1 MRRSTMVTAA
11 TLASALTATPA
22 LAHHGWGGY
31 DSSKA
36 VSLTGTVQS
45 IAYTNPHAMLKLEA
59 QGKVW
64 DVVLAPIT
72 RMSSRGL
79 PDGAVKAGQTV
90 TVEGYV
96 NKSEPTELRAET
108 ITVDGKSVPLR

>member
-1 MRRSTMVTAA
+1 MLRRT
-11 TLASALTATPA
+11 TLAAALALFAAGPA

-31 DSSKA
+31 DSSKT

-45 IAYTNPHAMLKLEA
+45 IAYSNPHAMLKLEA
-59 QGKVW
+59 QGKLW

-79 PDGAVKAGQTV
+79 PDGAVKSGQTV

-96 NKSEPTELRAET
+96 SRSEPAELRAET

>member
-1 MRRSTMVTAA
+1 MLRPTMLTAA
-11 TLASALTATPA
+11 LALGLAAGPA

-31 DSSKA
+31 DSGKT

-45 IAYTNPHAMLKLEA
+45 IAYMNPHAALKLEA

-64 DVVLAPIT
+64 DIVLAPIT
-72 RMSSRGL
+72 RMTSRGL

-96 NKSEPTELRAET
+96 SRSEPAELRAET
-108 ITVDGKSVPLR
+108 ITVDGKTVPLR

>member
-1 MRRSTMVTAA
+1 MGRTTIFATA
-11 TLASALTATPA
+11 LAFLAGTAPA
-22 LAHHGWGGY
+22 AAHHGWGGY
-31 DSSKA
+31 DSSKT

-45 IAYTNPHAMLKLEA
+45 IAYSNPHAALKLEA
-59 QGKVW
+59 GGKVW
-64 DVVLAPIT
+64 DIVLAPIT

-96 NKSEPTELRAET
+96 SRSEPAELRAET